1 MMRSFVLGLLVAL
14 AAAGN
19 SQPTFAANFDGT
31 WQAGGEPLPGTEQWC
46 ADWFVRLDVVNG
58 RASGVVSLEVGTEPL
73 QNIVLR
79 PNGRFTATAAGGG
92 LTSDNGREMLTHRVS
107 GKLSGDTITA
117 SLTVPDS
124 PACGTRTAKGTRL
137 KG

>member
-1 MMRSFVLGLLVAL
+1 MRSFILVLLLAL

-19 SQPTFAANFDGT
+19 AQPTFAAKFDGT
-31 WQAGGEPLPGTEQWC
+31 WQAGGQPLPGTEQWC
-46 ADWFVRLDVVNG
+46 TDWFVRLEVANG
-58 RASGVVSLEVGTEPL
+58 RASGVLSLEVGSEPL

-92 LTSDNGREMLTHRVS
+92 LTSDNTREMLTHRVS

-117 SLTVPDS
+117 RLKIPGTPR
-124 PACGTRTAKGTRL
+124 CGTRTAKGTRL